1 MVPAFNNQK
10 GKYNTALSAF
20 FTDLK
25 IEAFSQNLLQQTGVK
40 GQPDSG
46 AQKPGPLREDSE
58 QDTERLKVNTNVLYV
73 AKIIKHKCFIIIIIM
88 LNSTSFQFKKSSS

>member
-1 MVPAFNNQK
+1 MHLTTKNESITLHYQRSLL
-10 GKYNTALSAF
+10 TCHM
-20 FTDLK
+20 K
-25 IEAFSQNLLQQTGVK
+25 IEAFSQNFLQHTGVK

-73 AKIIKHKCFIIIIIM
+73 AK
-88 LNSTSFQFKKSSS
+88 

>member
-1 MVPAFNNQK
+1 MHLTTRKESITLLYQHSLL
-10 GKYNTALSAF
+10 TCQM
-20 FTDLK
+20 K

-73 AKIIKHKCFIIIIIM
+73 AKIIEHRCFMIIT
-88 LNSTSFQFKKSSS
+88 LC

>member
-1 MVPAFNNQK
+1 M
-10 GKYNTALSAF
+10 
-20 FTDLK
+20 K

-58 QDTERLKVNTNVLYV
+58 QDTEKLKVNTNVLYV
-73 AKIIKHKCFIIIIIM
+73 AKIIKHRCFMIIM
-88 LNSTSFQFKKSSS
+88 LTFTSFQFLKSSSS

>member
-1 MVPAFNNQK
+1 M
-10 GKYNTALSAF
+10 SI
-20 FTDLK
+20 FTDVK

-73 AKIIKHKCFIIIIIM
+73 AKIIKHKCFIIITM

>member
-1 MVPAFNNQK
+1 MHLTTKKESNITLLYQHSLL
-10 GKYNTALSAF
+10 TCQM
-20 FTDLK
+20 D

-73 AKIIKHKCFIIIIIM
+73 AKIIKHRCFMIII
-88 LNSTSFQFKKSSS
+88 LR

>member
-1 MVPAFNNQK
+1 MHLTIKKESNITLLYQHSLL
-10 GKYNTALSAF
+10 TCQME
-20 FTDLK
+20 

-73 AKIIKHKCFIIIIIM
+73 AKIIKHRCFMIII
-88 LNSTSFQFKKSSS
+88 LR

>member
-1 MVPAFNNQK
+1 ME
-10 GKYNTALSAF
+10 
-20 FTDLK
+20 

-73 AKIIKHKCFIIIIIM
+73 AKIIKHRCFMIII
-88 LNSTSFQFKKSSS
+88 LNSTSFLFLKSSS

>member
-1 MVPAFNNQK
+1 MHLTTKKESNITLLYQ
-10 GKYNTALSAF
+10 YSLLTCQM
-20 FTDLK
+20 D

-73 AKIIKHKCFIIIIIM
+73 AKIIKHRCFMIII
-88 LNSTSFQFKKSSS
+88 LR